1 MFTYIYI
8 FDSLK
13 IRSGTQIVIVGKK
26 SGAQMGA
33 DPGVSTQV
41 VVEPLLVRA
50 CLVLHTLKRLLG
62 GNLDVTTKTIKYFVD
77 LGAVSWTKTRAA
89 RPALERWNV

>member
-1 MFTYIYI
+1 LLVKVYLGIACISFTMFTYIYI

-50 CLVLHTLKRLLG
+50 CLVLHTWALSAGQRLVLLG
-62 GNLDVTTKTIKYFVD
+62 CEESV
-77 LGAVSWTKTRAA
+77 A
-89 RPALERWNV
+89 

>member
-1 MFTYIYI
+1 
-8 FDSLK
+8 
-13 IRSGTQIVIVGKK
+13 
-26 SGAQMGA
+26 MGA
-33 DPGVSTQV
+33 DRGVSTQV
-41 VVEPLLVRA
+41 VEEPLLVRA

-77 LGAVSWTKTRAA
+77 LGAVSWTKTCAA

>member
-1 MFTYIYI
+1 MQIAFKGYTSGLPALVSPCSNIYM

-13 IRSGTQIVIVGKK
+13 IRSGTQTGIVGKK

-62 GNLDVTTKTIKYFVD
+62 GNLDVPT
-77 LGAVSWTKTRAA
+77 
-89 RPALERWNV
+89 